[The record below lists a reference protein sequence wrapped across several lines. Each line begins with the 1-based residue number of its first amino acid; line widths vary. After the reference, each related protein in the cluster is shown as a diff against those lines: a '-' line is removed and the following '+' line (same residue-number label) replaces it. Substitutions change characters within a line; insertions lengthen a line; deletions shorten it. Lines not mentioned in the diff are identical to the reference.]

1 MPDVDSTLRLIA
13 RWQYIIVT
21 DLASAFY
28 QIPLSKESSKYCGVV
43 TPFRGVRV
51 YCRSAMG
58 MPGSETAL
66 EELMCRIL
74 GDLLQDGI
82 VAKLA
87 DDLYCGGN
95 TPQELL
101 ENWHRILK
109 AFNVCDMKLSPSKTI
124 IAPKTTTILGW
135 IWSNGSINA
144 SPHRI
149 ATLSTCAPPSTVRGL
164 RSFIGAYKV
173 LARVIPQCSSLIT
186 PLDDIIAGCQSQD
199 KIIWSDDTHAKF
211 TSAQHALSSNKCITL
226 PRPSDVLWIVTDGAV
241 KNRGIG
247 ATMYAVRDG
256 KPHLAGFFSAK
267 LRPHQ
272 VTWIPC
278 EVEALGIATAI
289 KHFSPYI
296 IQSQHRVCALTDSK
310 PCVQAYEKLCRGEF
324 SSSPRV
330 STFLATV
337 SHYQATL
344 RHLPGCANIPS
355 DFASRNAPD
364 CENPRC
370 QICSFIINTED
381 SVIRQVSMQSILSG
395 DTRLPFTSRSAWGDI
410 QLECPDLRRT
420 HAHLVQGT
428 RPSRKANKVKD
439 IKRYLQVATIAK
451 DGLLVVK
458 HTDVLAPTRER
469 VIVPRQVLDGL
480 LTALHIKLEHPSS
493 HQLKSV
499 FRRYL
504 YALDCDKSIE
514 RMTNSCHQCTALQ
527 KTPHTVIPQTT
538 CDPPEAVGISF
549 AADVLKRERQKILV
563 VRETVTS
570 YTSAYL
576 LKDERHETLREGL
589 INLCVPL
596 RPLDGPIAVIRT
608 DPAPGFQALSQ
619 DDFLQQQ
626 RLCIEIGRIKNIN
639 KNPVAEK
646 SIQEV
651 EHELL
656 LTDPSGDPVSPLQLA
671 LAIARLNSRVR
682 GRGLSSR
689 EMWTQ
694 RDQYTNEQIPVV
706 DLDLIIQQNSQHAQN
721 HRPSERAKAPL
732 GKTNVI
738 VPIAIG
744 DLVYLHADRHKNRV
758 CDRYLVVSVDGNWC
772 NIRKFVG
779 SQLRR
784 TSYRVRLS
792 ECFQVESSVQHELPK
807 HYSQINEDTNSDIE
821 FEDPKPITQPPVP
834 PPIPHEIAKLDDPN
848 IATPPAD
855 EYETEPLP
863 STLPHGTI
871 NTQTAEIP
879 DQQATVLTLP
889 TNSPHESQSI
899 TRPKRTRK
907 PPKKFGDYVLY

>member
-1 MPDVDSTLRLIA
+1 
-13 RWQYIIVT
+13 
-21 DLASAFY
+21 
-28 QIPLSKESSKYCGVV
+28 
-43 TPFRGVRV
+43 
-51 YCRSAMG
+51 
-58 MPGSETAL
+58 
-66 EELMCRIL
+66 
-74 GDLLQDGI
+74 
-82 VAKLA
+82 
-87 DDLYCGGN
+87 
-95 TPQELL
+95 
-101 ENWHRILK
+101 
-109 AFNVCDMKLSPSKTI
+109 
-124 IAPKTTTILGW
+124 
-135 IWSNGSINA
+135 
-144 SPHRI
+144 
-149 ATLSTCAPPSTVRGL
+149 
-164 RSFIGAYKV
+164 
-173 LARVIPQCSSLIT
+173 
-186 PLDDIIAGCQSQD
+186 
-199 KIIWSDDTHAKF
+199 
-211 TSAQHALSSNKCITL
+211 
-226 PRPSDVLWIVTDGAV
+226 
-241 KNRGIG
+241 
-247 ATMYAVRDG
+247 
-256 KPHLAGFFSAK
+256 
-267 LRPHQ
+267 
-272 VTWIPC
+272 
-278 EVEALGIATAI
+278 
-289 KHFSPYI
+289 
-296 IQSQHRVCALTDSK
+296 
-310 PCVQAYEKLCRGEF
+310 
-324 SSSPRV
+324 
-330 STFLATV
+330 
-337 SHYQATL
+337 
-344 RHLPGCANIPS
+344 
-355 DFASRNAPD
+355 
-364 CENPRC
+364 
-370 QICSFIINTED
+370 
-381 SVIRQVSMQSILSG
+381 
-395 DTRLPFTSRSAWGDI
+395 
-410 QLECPDLRRT
+410 
-420 HAHLVQGT
+420 
-428 RPSRKANKVKD
+428 
-439 IKRYLQVATIAK
+439 
-451 DGLLVVK
+451 
-458 HTDVLAPTRER
+458 
-469 VIVPRQVLDGL
+469 
-480 LTALHIKLEHPSS
+480 
-493 HQLKSV
+493 
-499 FRRYL
+499 
-504 YALDCDKSIE
+504 
-514 RMTNSCHQCTALQ
+514 MTNSCHQCTALQ

-576 LKDERHETLREGL
+576 LTDERHETLREGL

-626 RLCIEIGRIKNIN
+626 RLCIEICRIKNIN

-646 SIQEV
+646 AIQEV

-706 DLDLIIQQNSQHAQN
+706 DLDLIIQQKYQRAQN

-738 VPIAIG
+738 IPIAIG

-758 CDRYLVVSVDGNWC
+758 RDRYLVVSVDGNWC

-834 PPIPHEIAKLDDPN
+834 PPIPHEIAELDDPN

-863 STLPHGTI
+863 STLPHGI
-871 NTQTAEIP
+871 NHTHTTEIP
-879 DQQATVLTLP
+879 DQQTTVHTPP